1 MGKERLD
8 PIEGA
13 CINHRRGAQWWRQP
27 PAILPPALDPPTDGG
42 EMYGPGRRKA
52 DKGGEAHAPQ
62 TLSKLAFA
70 NAAAVIRAH
79 LDHRIRDWGTKIV
92 SGLGPSRGGVS
103 EPASSTAAASNFRSG
118 ELSGAIIR
126 GSISA

>member
-1 MGKERLD
+1 MVAAT
-8 PIEGA
+8 P
-13 CINHRRGAQWWRQP
+13 C
-27 PAILPPALDPPTDGG
+27 DPPSGTGSAHRWRRD
-42 EMYGPGRRKA
+42 GPGRRKA

-70 NAAAVIRAH
+70 DAAAVIRAH
-79 LDHRIRDWGTKIV
+79 LDHRIRDWGAKIV
-92 SGLGPSRGGVS
+92 SGLGPSRSGVS
-103 EPASSTAAASNFRSG
+103 EPASSTTAASNFRSG